1 VLAWAVAYLAGVS
14 LAPQLGRAQDDL
26 LEPPPADSLVLPS
39 YSTSYDRDHT
49 REAWGQDLYYG
60 LDRKRTSFNV
70 TGSTDTQRFLRLPNK
85 STHGSINGQLNYGLI
100 GTWQLVL
107 RGWYDMN
114 SSVNG
119 PSFDDSRNNRINIQ
133 TQYLLLRPGGLQGNF
148 YAYTEFERKQD
159 LNRNSSIAHDP
170 SDSTVVDSLVASRDS
185 SYTTSR
191 NDAVSAEITWP
202 ARRWL
207 ELRETA
213 MVFRSQP
220 VITSL
225 QRSFI
230 NPLDGTQGGRSTEER
245 QRSNNPTGNRRFTTA
260 ATYTHGMTKAVVS
273 GATSNLSLSYFDK
286 QRLSQEN
293 SKLENTFGNFTL
305 DHPLIRGVFL
315 HGEGSITRN
324 LSEYKLNASQTRLV
338 HDQRGLAQ
346 ATYIDSSFYGNVNFT
361 VERTRTER
369 HQSLNG
375 VEVDRAMGGLFRW
388 RRSKKL
394 VLDGNGSVSL
404 RISDYKN
411 DRIDQDAL
419 NSFFSLGGGYMLA
432 PACST
437 TIHFSR
443 GQSHTVSLDPNL
455 SGGNIVK
462 TSYQM
467 NATIVYLPTRNF
479 ALRQNYLINA
489 EYRIFDYAE
498 MQNSVT
504 RARRVDTDVADT
516 LFSFGIIRLTHNFVF
531 QDQGTYARF
540 DGVNRRYSIASRSFG
555 QTLTASA
562 GAKIAP
568 GVLFLATQSLINK
581 RDRDLVRRRGTLQNT
596 WKVDLSLQVF
606 RTLRNGFQIDG
617 ALRRQGQYV
626 EGRVASSATTEDDW
640 VAGVSVRKAF

>member
-1 VLAWAVAYLAGVS
+1 MV
-14 LAPQLGRAQDDL
+14 
-26 LEPPPADSLVLPS
+26 EPPPADTLVLPS

-49 REAWGQDLYYG
+49 REAWGQELYYS
-60 LDRKRTSFNV
+60 LDRKRSSFNV
-70 TGSTDTQRFLRLPNK
+70 TGSMDTQNFLKLPNK
-85 STHGSINGQLNYGLI
+85 SSRGSINGQLNYGLI
-100 GTWQLVL
+100 KSWQLVL

-119 PSFDDSRNNRINIQ
+119 PSNDNSRNNRINIQ
-133 TQYLLLRPGGLQGNF
+133 TQYLLTRGGLIGNF
-148 YAYTEFERKQD
+148 YGYTEFERKQD
-159 LNRNSSIAHDP
+159 VNRNSRVEHDP
-170 SDSTVVDSLVASRDS
+170 FDSTVVDTSVATRDS

-191 NDAVSAEITWP
+191 NDAVSADVTWP
-202 ARRWL
+202 ARTWL
-207 ELRETA
+207 ALHGTA
-213 MVFRSQP
+213 LVYRSQP
-220 VITSL
+220 TITSM
-225 QRSFI
+225 QRSFV
-230 NPLDGTQGGRSTEER
+230 NPLDGSQGGRSTEER
-245 QRSNNPTGNRRFTTA
+245 QRTNNPTGNRRFSTA
-260 ATYTHGMTKAVVS
+260 ATYTHGTTKAVVAGS
-273 GATSNLSLSYFDK
+273 TSNLSLSYFDK

-305 DHPLIRGVFL
+305 DRPLLQGLFL

-324 LSEYKLNASQTRLV
+324 LSEYKLNRSQTRLV

-361 VERTRTER
+361 AERTRTER
-369 HQSLNG
+369 HPTLNG
-375 VEVDRAMGGLFRW
+375 VEVDRAMGGLFTW

-411 DRIDQDAL
+411 DRIDQDAA
-419 NSFFSLGGGYMLA
+419 NNFFSLGGGYMLA

-437 TIHFSR
+437 SIHFSR
-443 GQSHTVSLDPNL
+443 GQSHTVSLDPSL

-462 TSYQM
+462 TTYQM

-489 EYRIFDYAE
+489 EYRIFDFAE

-540 DGVNRRYSIASRSFG
+540 DGVNRRYSIASRSYG
-555 QTLTASA
+555 QTLTATA

-568 GVLFLATQSLINK
+568 GILFLATQSLINK
-581 RDRDLVRRRGTLQNT
+581 RDRDLVRRRRTLQNT

-606 RTLRNGFQIDG
+606 RTLRNGFQLDG

-626 EGRVASSATTEDDW
+626 EGRVGSDETTEDDW